1 MILATLAAA
10 KKSVDT
16 FGLDPKTVPT
26 LDVNALSSIDLLAV
40 LLVVIVVGAV
50 IGAIFAAVYLLRDFL
65 IKRSHVKGGEHASV
79 TFMVTVPRFTKDDQ
93 AQREDNIST
102 IKEQIA
108 VAETLYAAIGGL
120 KPQKGLKAWFTGRSD
135 SAAFEI
141 VAQDKLVTFYVTVP
155 KFMQEFVEQQVHAQ
169 WSHAMFEEVEDYN
182 MFSPTGVVVGG
193 YVKLKMPNA
202 LPIKTYKELDSDPLS
217 VITNALSKVA
227 EGDGL
232 AVQYIVRPTRG
243 NWRSLGQRIV
253 KKMHEG
259 YSYKE
264 ALHGT
269 SGKSWIASKEDR
281 DKSEQKRRDR
291 KLSQAEQ
298 KMLEGIENK
307 LSKAGLETNVRIVA
321 SAQSADAAKAY
332 LNNVLQGFGQ
342 YNIYEFG
349 NSFKKVIPRSKKR
362 VVEGFIYRL
371 FSQRH
376 RLVLNTEELA
386 SLWHLP
392 LPSSETPNIRWMH
405 ARVAP
410 APTNMP
416 KEGLLLG
423 FNEYRG
429 VKVDAYLKD
438 ADRRRHMYIMGKTG
452 TGKSEFIK
460 NLAIQ
465 DIRNGKGVC
474 VIDPHGDLA
483 DGLLELIPKAR
494 YDDVIYFNPSD
505 MERPMGL
512 NMLEAPNEAM
522 RDFAVQEMI
531 SIFYMLFPPEMI
543 GPMFEH
549 YMRNF
554 MLTLMADLS
563 SPGTVVEIPRMIAD
577 EKFQKEWI
585 AKVKDPMVRSFWEDE
600 MAKTSDYH
608 KSETMGYLT
617 SKVGRFVENEM
628 MRNIIGQTKSAFN
641 FREIMDKGKILLV
654 NLSKGKTG
662 DVNANLLGLILVS
675 KLQMAAFTRADM
687 AEGDRK
693 DFYLYIDEFQNFVTP
708 SIATILSEARK
719 YKLSLIMAH
728 QFMGQLVK
736 DGKTEIRD
744 AVLGNVGSYITS
756 RIGPEDAE
764 VLVKIYEPTFSSYDL
779 SNNDFLTWN
788 AKIIIDNSQGKP
800 FTLKVY
806 PKAEGD
812 RRVGEA
818 LKEISRLMYGRD
830 KADVEADIA
839 ERAGIGLSKPTVT
852 PPVPSTL

>member
-1 MILATLAAA
+1 MVIAGTVFATL
-10 KKSVDT
+10 
-16 FGLDPKTVPT
+16 L
-26 LDVNALSSIDLLAV
+26 ALA
-40 LLVVIVVGAV
+40 
-50 IGAIFAAVYLLRDFL
+50 YLLREYFVR
-65 IKRSHVKGGEHASV
+65 KSHVRGGENASV

-93 AQREDNIST
+93 AQREDTAAT

-120 KPQKGLKAWFTGRSD
+120 KPQKGIKTWFIGRSD
-135 SAAFEI
+135 AAALEI
-141 VAQDKLVTFYVTVP
+141 VAQDKLITFYVTVP
-155 KFMQEFVEQQVHAQ
+155 KFMKEFVEQQVHAQ
-169 WSHAMFEEVEDYN
+169 WTHAMFEEVEDYN

-193 YVKLKMPNA
+193 YVKFKQPNA

-217 VITNALSKVA
+217 VITNALAKVA
-227 EGDGL
+227 EGDGVAL
-232 AVQYIVRPTRG
+232 QILIRPATG
-243 NWRSLGQRIV
+243 DWRSLGQRIV

-264 ALHGT
+264 ALRGGG
-269 SGKSWIASKEDR
+269 GKSWTSTKEDSE
-281 DKSEQKRRDR
+281 KAEQKRRER
-291 KLSQAEQ
+291 KLTQAES

-307 LSKAGLETNVRIVA
+307 LTKAGLEANIRIVA

-349 NSFKKVIPRSKKR
+349 NSFTKAIPRSKKGI
-362 VVEGFIYRL
+362 VDKFIYRM
-371 FSQRH
+371 FSERH
-376 RLVLNTEELA
+376 RIVLNTEELA

-405 ARVAP
+405 ARIAP

-416 KEGLLLG
+416 KDGLLLG

-429 VKVDAYLKD
+429 VKVDAFLKTG
-438 ADRRRHMYIMGKTG
+438 DRRRHMYIMGKTG

-465 DIRNGKGVC
+465 DIRDGKGVC

-483 DGLLELIPKAR
+483 DGLLELIPKSR

-505 MERPMGL
+505 LERPMGL
-512 NMLEAPNEAM
+512 NMLEAPSEDM

-549 YMRNF
+549 NMRNY
-554 MLTLMADLS
+554 MLTLMSDLS
-563 SPGTVVEIPRMIAD
+563 DPGTLVEIPRMIAD
-577 EKFQKEWI
+577 ETFQKKWVSR
-585 AKVKDPMVRSFWEDE
+585 VKDPVVRSFWEDE

-608 KSETMGYLT
+608 KSEMMGYLV

-628 MRNIIGQTKSAFN
+628 MRNIIGQSKSSFN
-641 FREIMDKGKILLV
+641 FREIMDQGKILLV

-662 DVNANLLGLILVS
+662 EVNASLLGLIIVS
-675 KLQMAAFTRADM
+675 KIQMAAFTRADM
-687 AEGDRK
+687 AEADRK

-719 YKLSLIMAH
+719 YRLNLVMAH
-728 QFMGQLVK
+728 QYMGQLVK

-764 VLVKIYEPTFSSYDL
+764 VLVKIYEPTFSAYDL

-806 PKAEGD
+806 PKSDGD

-830 KADVEADIA
+830 RTDVAADIA
-839 ERAGIGLSKPTVT
+839 ERAGLGASKPTT
-852 PPVPSTL
+852 AAPVPTTL